1 MGPIDRWVRIRE
13 LPPVAVGESPAQLN
27 SIVESWMG
35 IYNKVVRLTPK
46 LAGLLLC
53 ISFGCLGEAFA
64 ADSVPKANPL
74 DQALSLMETLN
85 ATKLSTPK
93 PFGDT
98 EKDYFEAMVSGEVPV
113 DAAFCER
120 IKLIEVTDG
129 LLPALNQPLTGWSQS
144 ERTPTTGGDLP
155 ACRLFALRGQLLCK
169 QGKIAEGQAWLLK
182 PRLMARRQGG
192 DQTLI
197 QHLIAIVMET
207 IGLETA
213 ARYIETWS
221 ESDRLAYIKSA
232 EALRPMG
239 SFHTAVRL
247 AKDSL
252 PKKDSVRTLLLEFK
266 SLDPAQQQDRLNS
279 IFGMGTHSPASGEPD
294 DKLFRARMTALI
306 SSLTVE
312 SWDLLHDRIS
322 AEFEPLNLEKT
333 RAFAARNADA
343 LKFVEAEEVKPTAPS
358 VQKAEALYRVLMG
371 PGIVGVARHRWDLEL
386 KAKLLII
393 AMQKGWTFDQTCLT
407 NLTDSN
413 GTPLKLGD
421 DDGDTAIIAPGQRN
435 KTFLIIGPRR

>member
-1 MGPIDRWVRIRE
+1 
-13 LPPVAVGESPAQLN
+13 
-27 SIVESWMG
+27 
-35 IYNKVVRLTPK
+35 
-46 LAGLLLC
+46 
-53 ISFGCLGEAFA
+53 
-64 ADSVPKANPL
+64 
-74 DQALSLMETLN
+74 
-85 ATKLSTPK
+85 
-93 PFGDT
+93 
-98 EKDYFEAMVSGEVPV
+98 
-113 DAAFCER
+113 
-120 IKLIEVTDG
+120 
-129 LLPALNQPLTGWSQS
+129 
-144 ERTPTTGGDLP
+144 
-155 ACRLFALRGQLLCK
+155 
-169 QGKIAEGQAWLLK
+169 
-182 PRLMARRQGG
+182 
-192 DQTLI
+192 
-197 QHLIAIVMET
+197 
-207 IGLETA
+207 
-213 ARYIETWS
+213 
-221 ESDRLAYIKSA
+221 
-232 EALRPMG
+232 
-239 SFHTAVRL
+239 
-247 AKDSL
+247 
-252 PKKDSVRTLLLEFK
+252 
-266 SLDPAQQQDRLNS
+266 
-279 IFGMGTHSPASGEPD
+279 MGTHSPASGEPD